1 LAIDCSG
8 GGLVSPVSVVMHGSG
23 QSESRHES
31 ESPRSKLPQRRE
43 LRAMAGWRSFPVKRD
58 GVHWWTAVLR
68 NRTAASQS
76 AVPARS
82 KCVGMS
88 CELLNHVRIRCAE
101 VQRPG
106 YAVIDRFQDD
116 VFSLANG
123 LS

>member
-1 LAIDCSG
+1 PVTNQNARGKNCRRDVSYARWPAGEVSRSSG
-8 GGLVSPVSVVMHGSG
+8 TVFTGGLQCYETG
-23 QSESRHES
+23 Q
-31 ESPRSKLPQRRE
+31 PRASLP
-43 LRAMAGWRSFPVKRD
+43 
-58 GVHWWTAVLR
+58 
-68 NRTAASQS
+68 
-76 AVPARS
+76 VPARS